1 MNESDVDIA
10 LTSTDVDSATRPVAL
25 ALASAVN
32 GPAGIKIM
40 VRAPEPLGYSG
51 VLSYSPEAGLAT
63 TVAGA
68 LGEVPYSRTKSY
80 MYLYCY
86 FKP

>member
-1 MNESDVDIA
+1 MNESDVDIV

-25 ALASAVN
+25 ALSIASAVNCN

-51 VLSYSPEAGLAT
+51 VLICFPEAGLAT

-68 LGEVPYSRTKSY
+68 LGN
-80 MYLYCY
+80 
-86 FKP
+86 